1 MAQNKIRYKVV
12 VIGGSAG
19 SLDIILKIISYSNEA
34 AGILFIIIIHR
45 KNDINSTLPG
55 LFSIRTKL
63 KVKEV
68 EDKDYILPG
77 HIYIAPPDYHLLLE
91 NENTFSL
98 DASEKIYFSR
108 PSIDVTFESAADVF
122 GASVIG
128 VLLSGANADGAH
140 GLSTIHQAGG
150 FTIVQDPESAE
161 VDYMPRQ
168 AIDKLKP
175 DAIIHAEEI
184 PGFLKKIIST
194 QQNNSD

>member
-1 MAQNKIRYKVV
+1 MAQNKIEYKVV
-12 VIGGSAG
+12 VVGGSAG
-19 SLDIILKIISYSNEA
+19 SLDIILKIISSA
-34 AGILFIIIIHR
+34 DATDSILYIIVMHR
-45 KNDINSTLPG
+45 KNDTNSVLPG
-55 LFSIRTKL
+55 LVSSRTKL

-108 PSIDVTFESAADVF
+108 PSIDVTFESVAEVF

-175 DAIIHAEEI
+175 DIVISADEI
-184 PGFLKKIIST
+184 PGFLKKLILTS
-194 QQNNSD
+194 QNN

>member
-1 MAQNKIRYKVV
+1 MAQNKIEYKVV
-12 VIGGSAG
+12 VVGGSAG
-19 SLDIILKIISYSNEA
+19 SLDIILKIISNADATGS
-34 AGILFIIIIHR
+34 ILYIIVIHR
-45 KNDINSTLPG
+45 KNDTNSMLTG
-55 LFSIRTKL
+55 LFSSRTKL

-91 NENTFSL
+91 NQNTFSL

-108 PSIDVTFESAADVF
+108 PSIDVTFESVAEIF

-161 VDYMPRQ
+161 ADYMPRQ

-175 DAIIHAEEI
+175 DIIISADKI
-184 PGFLKKIIST
+184 PDFLKKLISSSQIIK
-194 QQNNSD
+194 

>member
-1 MAQNKIRYKVV
+1 MV
-12 VIGGSAG
+12 GGSAG
-19 SLDIILKIISYSNEA
+19 SLDIILKIISNA
-34 AGILFIIIIHR
+34 DATGRILYIIVIHR
-45 KNDINSTLPG
+45 KNDTNSMLTG
-55 LFSIRTKL
+55 LFSSRTKL

-91 NENTFSL
+91 NQNTFSL

-108 PSIDVTFESAADVF
+108 PSIDVTFESVAEIF

-161 VDYMPRQ
+161 ADYMPRQ

-175 DAIIHAEEI
+175 DIIISADKI
-184 PGFLKKIIST
+184 PDFLKKLISSSQIIK
-194 QQNNSD
+194 